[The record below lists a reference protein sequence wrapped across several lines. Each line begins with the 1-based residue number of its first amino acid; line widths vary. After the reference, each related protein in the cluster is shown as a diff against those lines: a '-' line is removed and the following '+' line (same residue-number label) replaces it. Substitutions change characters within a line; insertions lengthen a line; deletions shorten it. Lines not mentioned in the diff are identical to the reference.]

1 MARELSVVVM
11 QDMPGNAFQLSP
23 PEVLDSPGNGEWI
36 LIPYNRNGQREA
48 AVTLSGTA
56 SWSGRVE
63 GTNSPVS
70 DVRDDTAVAV
80 AWPDGTVNAA
90 TNRIL
95 FTFTAIRQVNIT
107 GTTRLEVNA

>member
-11 QDMPGNAFQLSP
+11 SDMPGNAFELNP

-36 LIPYNRNGQREA
+36 LIPYARNGQREA

-56 SWSGRVE
+56 TWSGRVE

-70 DVRDDTAVAV
+70 DVRNDTAVAV
-80 AWPDGTVNAA
+80 AWPDGTVNTA

-95 FTFTAIRQVNIT
+95 FTFTAIRQVNLA